1 VFIDLH
7 KAFDV
12 CSHEILPQKLKH
24 FGIKDKALDWVR
36 IYLTN
41 QVQQVDI
48 DGNLS
53 EQATLNIS
61 VLQGS
66 ILGPI
71 LYLCFIN
78 DLPNSSALKT
88 LLFTDDTQGYAA
100 RNNFPALMDQV
111 NRQKT

>member
-1 VFIDLH
+1 MPH
-7 KAFDV
+7 A
-12 CSHEILPQKLKH
+12 LKH
-24 FGIKDKALDWVR
+24 FGIKDKALDWFR
-36 IYLTN
+36 SYLTN
-41 QVQQVDI
+41 RVQQVDI

-71 LYLCFIN
+71 LFLCYIN

-88 LLFTDDTQGYAA
+88 LLFADDTQGYAA
-100 RNNFPALMDQV
+100 GSDLPVLMD
-111 NRQKT
+111 